1 VILGKQGGGFAK
13 NYPEMLKLI
22 ARKYTSGG
30 GSGVTSK
37 MPTEPYLYMPILMS
51 EMEVNPE
58 LVQNPV
64 YTDGETMDKNY

>member
-1 VILGKQGGGFAK
+1 
-13 NYPEMLKLI
+13 
-22 ARKYTSGG
+22 
-30 GSGVTSK
+30 
-37 MPTEPYLYMPILMS
+37 MPILMS